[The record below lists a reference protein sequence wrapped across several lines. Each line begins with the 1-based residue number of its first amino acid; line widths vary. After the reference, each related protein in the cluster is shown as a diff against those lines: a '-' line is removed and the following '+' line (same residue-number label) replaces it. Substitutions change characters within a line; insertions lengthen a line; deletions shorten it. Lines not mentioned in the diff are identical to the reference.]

1 MNVYSRRVGRLKR
14 TLGLMSVLLATPA
27 LAESIDPELY
37 TTSLAVGQ
45 SITIQ
50 RTVTV
55 SAGTPSTQAD
65 VFFLVDT
72 SASMAG
78 VINSVK
84 NNAQTILGGTSA
96 YGDLAWGVG
105 SYEDFARNGW
115 GNRGDEPWR
124 LNQGITTDLATAQA
138 GLNSLE
144 LRSGADAM
152 ESSLYALTQAATTAG
167 WREGSQKFVV
177 WFGDT
182 PGHDPRSTANY
193 PGPTLID
200 TIDTLTG
207 EAITVIAVNTGA
219 ANGGLNNRGQAT
231 AIADATGGNLTT
243 LRSKSGEDILASILG
258 SLDAAF
264 AIYNQ
269 VTMEAFQSLP
279 GVDISISPAYVGAW
293 DRSEDRQFTFDITF
307 TAREAGLHEFNL
319 NALVDG
325 GTIGSEFTRIL
336 VTADGT
342 RSAIV
347 IAAVPEPGILYLFLV
362 GLGSLVM
369 TRRKQSSR

>member
-1 MNVYSRRVGRLKR
+1 MNVYSRRVGRLKS
-14 TLGLMSVLLATPA
+14 TLGLLSVLLATPA
-27 LAESIDPELY
+27 LAESIDPEFY
-37 TTSLAVGQ
+37 TAKLAVGQ
-45 SITIQ
+45 SVTIQ

-55 SAGTPSTQAD
+55 SAGAPTTQAD

-78 VINSVK
+78 VIRSVQ

-96 YGDLAWGVG
+96 YGNLAWGVG
-105 SYEDFARNGW
+105 SYEDFAGKGW

-124 LNQGITTDLATAQA
+124 LNQGITSDLSAAQA

-144 LRSGADAM
+144 LRSGADIM
-152 ESSLYALTQAATTAG
+152 EASLYALTQAAANAG

-177 WFGDT
+177 WFGDA
-182 PGHDPRSTANY
+182 PGHDPRSTAKY

-207 EAITVIAVNTGA
+207 EAITVIAVNSGA
-219 ANGGLNNRGQAT
+219 SAAGLNSRGQAT
-231 AIADATGGNLTT
+231 AITDATGGSYSNI
-243 LRSKSGEDILASILG
+243 RSNPGEDILESILS

-269 VTMEAFQSLP
+269 VSLEAFQHLP
-279 GVDISISPAYVGAW
+279 GVDVSISPAYIGAW
-293 DRSEDRQFTFDITF
+293 DRSEDRQFVFDITF
-307 TAREAGLHEFNL
+307 TGREAGLHEFDL
-319 NALVDG
+319 TSLVDG
-325 GTIGSEFTRIL
+325 GAIGSEFTRIL
-336 VTADGT
+336 VTGDGVAA
-342 RSAIV
+342 AIV
-347 IAAVPEPGILYLFLV
+347 IAAVPEPGIIYLFLV

-369 TRRKQSSR
+369 ARRKQSSR